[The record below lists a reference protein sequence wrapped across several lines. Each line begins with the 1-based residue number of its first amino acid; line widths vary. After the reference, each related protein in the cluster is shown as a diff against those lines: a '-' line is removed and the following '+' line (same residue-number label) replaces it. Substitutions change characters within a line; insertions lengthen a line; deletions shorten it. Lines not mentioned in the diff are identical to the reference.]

1 MNTRRVRAGSP
12 PPCAS
17 SGCNSPQSECMGLC
31 THRINTDYMQKR
43 VVSIKGRVEELPVQM
58 HEPGLITKLRQ
69 FYRNLKVSS

>member
-1 MNTRRVRAGSP
+1 MSRCQFSP
-12 PPCAS
+12 S
-17 SGCNSPQSECMGLC
+17 SCNGPKESECMGLC

-69 FYRNLKVSS
+69 FYRGISRNNETN